1 MQFLLFQFSIF
12 ADLFQPIFVNDSLKR
27 LTEKSELADAIKGG
41 GTTHQPNTSNGFVAS
56 PLMSGS
62 TQESFSPV
70 LNVSGGADPMQYQQ
84 QHMQRAFLQSAM
96 VQNLQIQQ
104 QLLAQNQALK
114 TLLSQQET
122 STSPTQSPSSL
133 SNASKSPRKSSFKGR
148 VTSPLF
154 TDNERNR
161 KASSDSNSSHIP
173 PPPPPPMPPPLEFHD
188 PSGTRPFLDPYGR
201 AKTVRIGKWRWPPP
215 QDGTQTEVDENFMH
229 FKMRQNQRKNTP
241 QSQNSSP
248 NGSAAPIEWDEFE
261 VENIIL
267 KTSNGQLAAQQQR
280 KYSQNENLHLQS
292 MVMAMG
298 TPTQVTKV
306 SRRSFEIGAD
316 RPPPGSVGKLKLS
329 SEMRQRLEQVTAGH
343 SVRSSTSTTSGN
355 DQRAPAKLEDARRM
369 MLQQQLS
376 GHFLAGADKMDGNEL
391 PSVRSQVQRMEKR
404 PPNVPPAPP
413 SFPAPPPPIR
423 PPTTA
428 APIPIVPQSQ
438 SQELPAFFQRQER
451 DTFGI
456 HQTQQQQWN
465 GSEDTYDSWGRAEA
479 AKHDMVYDV
488 NYKKELKNDRE
499 RSRSRSR
506 SRDRENFSESVW
518 DRNEVEG
525 PPSAGSERIKER
537 EKRDRIYEMKQ
548 VERERESQKVYQPPT
563 GKAHNMFERDKEK
576 AIKKTSAPQVHERA
590 TFKTHMTQRMDRE
603 RKTSASTMHTQ
614 STDKLDD
621 TDFDYPVSA
630 IPAPVPVPPSLKSP
644 AAACLTYNRVPWRLR
659 VRKEVFHPNESIG
672 SPAALDLLFAQVA
685 GDVFGITPC
694 LRITVQEKRNAL
706 NLLGGHGVSVENVK
720 SQQVR
725 AIVKRHLVDMAR
737 NWPLYFARLFVVSG
751 SPHFPEVSILA
762 VSHSGVYLARR
773 ETEHVSVVRSVPFND
788 LHSAA
793 TLPRPAALQ
802 LNLKNG
808 NRIVL
813 HAPRASAIQMMIQ
826 TFCQEHKQVIVLHF
840 LLLPLLSTHDSRR
853 RICMN
858 PILGLERHSLHA
870 LHDAGPLYRS
880 FGFAFSRC
888 TRRLRPAEFDRNPNG
903 KTTK

>member
-1 MQFLLFQFSIF
+1 M
-12 ADLFQPIFVNDSLKR
+12 A
-27 LTEKSELADAIKGG
+27 
-41 GTTHQPNTSNGFVAS
+41 
-56 PLMSGS
+56 GS

-70 LNVSGGADPMQYQQ
+70 LNVPAGADPMHYQ

-114 TLLSQQET
+114 TLLNQQET
-122 STSPTQSPSSL
+122 SPSPTQSPSSL

-154 TDNERNR
+154 VDNDRSR

-173 PPPPPPMPPPLEFHD
+173 PPPPPPMPPPLEYHD

-215 QDGTQTEVDENFMH
+215 QDGTQIEVDENFMH
-229 FKMRQNQRKNTP
+229 FKMRQSQRKNTP
-241 QSQNSSP
+241 PPQDGKMAHYIAASADTYGQPQNL
-248 NGSAAPIEWDEFE
+248 SANTPHYAGDSYGHPQ
-261 VENIIL
+261 IL
-267 KTSNGQLAAQQQR
+267 TA
-280 KYSQNENLHLQS
+280 
-292 MVMAMG
+292 V
-298 TPTQVTKV
+298 TTQVTKV

-329 SEMRQRLEQVTAGH
+329 SEMRQRLEQVTSGH

-376 GHFLAGADKMDGNEL
+376 GHFLAGADKLDGNEL

-428 APIPIVPQSQ
+428 APVPIVPQSQ

-456 HQTQQQQWN
+456 HQTQQQQQQQQWN

-479 AKHDMVYDV
+479 AKHDMVYEV

-525 PPSAGSERIKER
+525 PPSAGSDRNKER

-548 VERERESQKVYQPPT
+548 VERERESQKVYQPPSS
-563 GKAHNMFERDKEK
+563 KPHNMYERDKEK
-576 AIKKTSAPQVHERA
+576 AIKKTSLPQVHERA

-603 RKTSASTMHTQ
+603 RKTSASTMVTQ

-672 SPAALDLLFAQVA
+672 SPAALDMLFAQVA
-685 GDVFGITPC
+685 GDVLGITSC
-694 LRITVQEKRNAL
+694 LRITTQEKRNAL
-706 NLLGGHGVSVENVK
+706 NLLGGHGVSAENVK

-826 TFCQEHKQVIVLHF
+826 TFCQEFKQVNVSTCLLHIYAESSHKF
-840 LLLPLLSTHDSRR
+840 RVRHKLHSDQCIRFFHFILFCLLLQ
-853 RICMN
+853 
-858 PILGLERHSLHA
+858 
-870 LHDAGPLYRS
+870 
-880 FGFAFSRC
+880 
-888 TRRLRPAEFDRNPNG
+888 
-903 KTTK
+903 